1 MKTLIAILAL
11 TLMALTAQAKNV
23 IIDVH
28 SPQDAG
34 Q

>member
-1 MKTLIAILAL
+1 MKTLIASLAL
-11 TLMALTAQAKNV
+11 TLMAPPAQAKDV